1 MDIGSADGETAN
13 ILIREGDDPVQLAED
28 FANKHGIM
36 SEQLKELL
44 AEQIKLNVE
53 AVLVEEEEEYQRGQ
67 KQQLQK
73 HPPSGQK
80 DMMVGGYGVG
90 GGSMDQRKPQE

>member
-1 MDIGSADGETAN
+1 MDIGSPDGETAN
-13 ILIREGDDPVQLAED
+13 ILIREGDDPAQLAED

-67 KQQLQK
+67 KQMQQ
-73 HPPSGQK
+73 HHPSGQK

-90 GGSMDQRKPQE
+90 GGLIDQRKPQE

>member
-13 ILIREGDDPVQLAED
+13 ILIREGDDPAQLAED

-44 AEQIKLNVE
+44 AEQIKLNV
-53 AVLVEEEEEYQRGQ
+53 
-67 KQQLQK
+67 
-73 HPPSGQK
+73 
-80 DMMVGGYGVG
+80 
-90 GGSMDQRKPQE
+90 

>member
-13 ILIREGDDPVQLAED
+13 ILIREGDDPAQLAED

-67 KQQLQK
+67 QKQLQQ
-73 HPPSGQK
+73 HPSGQK

>member
-13 ILIREGDDPVQLAED
+13 ILIREGDDPAQLAED

-67 KQQLQK
+67 KQMQQ
-73 HPPSGQK
+73 HHPSGQK

>member
-1 MDIGSADGETAN
+1 VDIGSPDGETAN
-13 ILIREGDDPVQLAED
+13 ILIREGDDPAQLAED

-67 KQQLQK
+67 KQMQQ
-73 HPPSGQK
+73 HHPSGQK

-90 GGSMDQRKPQE
+90 GGLIDQRKPQE

>member
-1 MDIGSADGETAN
+1 VDIGSADGETAN

-28 FANKHGIM
+28 FAKKHGIM

-67 KQQLQK
+67 KQMQQ
-73 HPPSGQK
+73 HHPSGQK